1 MANSNSDILKGNK
14 FNPQVDDYSLFIES
28 MKDQKMKFSG
38 LKILD
43 KKVFDKMGREDFG
56 QWLKSTPEDFDG
68 FKEEFELIEKQ
79 ISKQYEIINNLYTS
93 KNNLDSTV
101 GKGRSLKEM
110 IHEFELALIPLRKLS
125 LVLNPLKTSST
136 TIHPRT
142 KITYAV
148 IKAYWISSDG
158 EMKRSVNRNVGLQDW
173 KIAELVAK
181 VFSTFGFKSYVPAFQ
196 MENGALVDMVISK
209 GDKSWIVEIKENLK
223 DDFINTFVSLELWKL
238 YKEEYKQEF
247 E

>member
-79 ISKQYEIINNLYTS
+79 ISKQYEITYT
-93 KNNLDSTV
+93 
-101 GKGRSLKEM
+101 
-110 IHEFELALIPLRKLS
+110 
-125 LVLNPLKTSST
+125 
-136 TIHPRT
+136 
-142 KITYAV
+142 
-148 IKAYWISSDG
+148 
-158 EMKRSVNRNVGLQDW
+158 LQP
-173 KIAELVAK
+173 I
-181 VFSTFGFKSYVPAFQ
+181 
-196 MENGALVDMVISK
+196 I
-209 GDKSWIVEIKENLK
+209 
-223 DDFINTFVSLELWKL
+223 
-238 YKEEYKQEF
+238 
-247 E
+247 